1 MKYIQS
7 SKHETCF
14 FCEAIL
20 QPDSEE
26 NLVVYRGQSVFA
38 ILNQYPYTSGHL
50 MIVPFQHVRHLEK
63 LDSIVRAEM
72 MEISTQATQVL
83 TNVYHPEGF
92 NLGINIGEI
101 AGAGVADH
109 IHLHVVARW
118 SGDTNFMSAIAETR
132 VLPEAL
138 AVTYQRIRVAW
149 KQL

>member
-1 MKYIQS
+1 
-7 SKHETCF
+7 
-14 FCEAIL
+14 
-20 QPDSEE
+20 
-26 NLVVYRGQSVFA
+26 
-38 ILNQYPYTSGHL
+38 
-50 MIVPFQHVRHLEK
+50 
-63 LDSIVRAEM
+63 M